1 MAGDCRIRP
10 AHSADLAALT
20 RLEADSFADPWSE
33 DGFRELLAAPG
44 SLILVAV
51 DSRDQLVGY
60 LAARRV
66 LDESEILNLAV
77 AVPWR
82 RRGAGRALLQGALD
96 ELRAR
101 EVRQVFLEVRES
113 NLAAQRLY
121 GGLGFTPIGQR
132 PNYYRSPRENG
143 LVLCLTL
150 GGTA

>member
-10 AHSADLAALT
+10 AHSADIAALA
-20 RLEADSFADPWSE
+20 RLEEESFSDPWSE

-44 SLILVAV
+44 SLMLVAV
-51 DSRDQLVGY
+51 DLRDQLIGY

-77 AVPWR
+77 AVPWQR
-82 RRGAGRALLQGALD
+82 HGVGRALLQGALD

-101 EVRQVFLEVRES
+101 GVRQVFLEVRES

-121 GGLGFTPIGQR
+121 GGLGFAPIGHR

>member
-82 RRGAGRALLQGALD
+82 RRGSGAGAAAGRA
-96 ELRAR
+96 R
-101 EVRQVFLEVRES
+101 
-113 NLAAQRLY
+113 
-121 GGLGFTPIGQR
+121 
-132 PNYYRSPRENG
+132 
-143 LVLCLTL
+143 
-150 GGTA
+150 

>member
-10 AHSADLAALT
+10 AHSADLAPLT
-20 RLEADSFADPWSE
+20 ALEAECFTDPWSE
-33 DGFRELLAAPG
+33 EGFRELLAAPG
-44 SLILVAV
+44 SLMLVAI
-51 DSRDQLVGY
+51 DPRDHLVGY
-60 LAARRV
+60 LAARRI

-82 RRGAGRALLQGALD
+82 RCGVARALLQGALV
-96 ELRAR
+96 ELRTRA
-101 EVRQVFLEVRES
+101 VRRVFLEVRES

-121 GGLGFTPIGQR
+121 GGLGFKPIGQR

>member
-10 AHSADLAALT
+10 ARSADPPRLAQ
-20 RLEADSFADPWSE
+20 LEAECFSDPWSE
-33 DGFRELLAAPG
+33 DGFRELLAAAG
-44 SLILVAV
+44 GLVLVAE
-51 DSRDQLVGY
+51 DSRGEVVGY
-60 LAARRV
+60 LAVRRV

-82 RRGAGRALLQGALD
+82 RRGIGRALLEGAVE
-96 ELRAR
+96 ELRGHGI
-101 EVRQVFLEVRES
+101 RQVYLEVRES
-113 NLAAQRLY
+113 NVAAQRLY
-121 GGLGFTPIGQR
+121 GGLGFRQIGQR